1 MESIRLCQG
10 WDHFLW
16 RKWSTAVADT
26 FSSYWNCFILLYP
39 FLFPSLSFLSQSS
52 GRLFPTINCL
62 SDDSHLWFW
71 PLESVPEKPDGNIIS
86 SSSTPS
92 RDNYRLCSIWF
103 LFFFKWIGWKQC
115 PWTQWSDHVETSYI
129 FELSRLLQK
138 INLHI
143 SLSSHRPEML
153 NFAILCC
160 FYIFAIVQLYIP
172 YEVWEPFFSF

>member
-1 MESIRLCQG
+1 MVALWNFGDSSINWAHACEAYNLILAAWWTLVIMESIRLCQG

-103 LFFFKWIGWKQC
+103 LFFFLMNRLKTMSLDSMVRQC
-115 PWTQWSDHVETSYI
+115 
-129 FELSRLLQK
+129 R
-138 INLHI
+138 N
-143 SLSSHRPEML
+143 
-153 NFAILCC
+153 
-160 FYIFAIVQLYIP
+160 
-172 YEVWEPFFSF
+172 